1 MALIKCRECGQ
12 MVSDKAKQ
20 CLKCGAPIE
29 KPEYC
34 AECGGAM
41 RATDAMCP
49 SCGCPKEI
57 VQNEQVINNN
67 GGNVKPEGNTPEV
80 PSKPKDS
87 VSKGRYGLFEDNPT
101 GKKRGLAAIFALA
114 LGGVGVHMFYLG
126 KKGGGVLMLLTYIF
140 GVIFSCIPIVNIFI
154 GLPMLIWLTVTCI
167 IQGIK
172 LFTMSYEDFEERWI
186 FSDKMIPF

>member
-57 VQNEQVINNN
+57 VQNEQVI
-67 GGNVKPEGNTPEV
+67 K
-80 PSKPKDS
+80 
-87 VSKGRYGLFEDNPT
+87 
-101 GKKRGLAAIFALA
+101 
-114 LGGVGVHMFYLG
+114 
-126 KKGGGVLMLLTYIF
+126 
-140 GVIFSCIPIVNIFI
+140 
-154 GLPMLIWLTVTCI
+154 
-167 IQGIK
+167 
-172 LFTMSYEDFEERWI
+172 
-186 FSDKMIPF
+186 